1 MASSSFPSEP
11 LVASSGEPVD
21 EHRGDVHANVAK
33 YQSGWALNL
42 GKLQMQQ
49 DMKIAKHKMQQV
61 LNQRMLLSSMHLTSL
76 TRTPI
81 PPGGWSGPIPPG
93 GQSGGQ
99 SGSSSSSG
107 DRNPLAS
114 MMPSSGANA
123 GPFQPNPG

>member
-21 EHRGDVHANVAK
+21 EHRGDVHADFA
-33 YQSGWALNL
+33 
-42 GKLQMQQ
+42 KLQSCWELNDATLQSSL
-49 DMKIAKHKMQQV
+49 DMKRAKHRMQEV
-61 LNQRMLLSSMHLTSL
+61 LKQRMLLTSL

-107 DRNPLAS
+107 DWNPLAS